1 MTAFSSISRQ
11 GADVDYT
18 FIQVPIGSPKLDMT
32 GNCGNIASGVGPFAV
47 DEGMVNVKPGQTQ
60 VRTNKPHRRSLR

>member
-1 MTAFSSISRQ
+1 M
-11 GADVDYT
+11 DYT

-47 DEGMVNVKPGQTQ
+47 DEGMVNAQPGQSQ
-60 VRTNKPHRRSLR
+60 VRTSKNCARELR